1 MSNEVDKEMLRKAL
15 VLALLT
21 DNMRL
26 EKKLLKFA
34 VDRASKLSEEE
45 YEQVKDEA
53 EREYHL
59 VMNQE
64 NNQRGTV
71 H

>member
-21 DNMRL
+21 DNMSQ

-53 EREYHL
+53 EKEYRL
-59 VMNQE
+59 LMNDD

>member
-21 DNMRL
+21 DNMSQ
-26 EKKLLKFA
+26 EKKILEFA

-53 EREYHL
+53 EKEYRL
-59 VMNQE
+59 LMNDD